1 MKKQSGLFGL
11 ITLLVLAA
19 CSPSTPAPVAVTQ
32 TLEASP
38 VLPATWT
45 PSPPPTETPQP
56 SATPFQ
62 PFEAKALADNLNLRA
77 NPGYLF
83 DVLQMLAKDTPF
95 QVIAKSP
102 GGEWIYVEL
111 ADRKTGWLFAQLIA
125 TDQDLQQAPIRE
137 PEDVQLI
144 TGTVKEANGQPIN
157 GIQFMIQGAGTSAPR
172 TDALTD
178 ANGIFYAFLPAA
190 SAGKWYVSF
199 TAVSCASVT
208 MDKDCNCLNGECGTV
223 EPALINLTLPQVEPL
238 EFLWQ

>member
-19 CSPSTPAPVAVTQ
+19 CSPSTPAPPAVTP
-32 TLEASP
+32 TPEASP
-38 VLPATWT
+38 ALPATWT
-45 PSPPPTETPQP
+45 PSPPPTETPLP
-56 SATPFQ
+56 SPTPFK

-83 DVLQMLAKDTPF
+83 EVLQMLAKDTPF

-111 ADRKTGWLFAQLIA
+111 ADGKTGWVFAQLIA

-137 PEDVQLI
+137 PEEVQLI
-144 TGTVKEANGQPIN
+144 TGTVKNANGQPIN
-157 GIQFMIQGAGTSAPR
+157 GIQFMIQGAGASAPR

-178 ANGIFYAFLPAA
+178 DSGIFYAFLPAA

-223 EPALINLTLPQVEPL
+223 EPALINVTLPQVEPL

>member
-32 TLEASP
+32 PPEASP
-38 VLPATWT
+38 ALPATWT
-45 PSPPPTETPQP
+45 PSPPPTETPLP
-56 SATPFQ
+56 SPTPFQ
-62 PFEAKALADNLNLRA
+62 PFEAKALTDNLNLRA

-83 DVLQMLAKDTPF
+83 DVLQMLAKDTAF

-111 ADRKTGWLFAQLIA
+111 ADGKTGWLFAQLIA
-125 TDQDLQQAPIRE
+125 TDKDLQQAPIRE
-137 PEDVQLI
+137 PENAQLI
-144 TGTVKEANGQPIN
+144 TGTVKNANDQPIN

-178 ANGIFYAFLPAA
+178 DSGVFYAFLPAA

-199 TAVSCASVT
+199 TAVSCTSVT

-223 EPALINLTLPQVEPL
+223 EPALINVTLPQVEPL